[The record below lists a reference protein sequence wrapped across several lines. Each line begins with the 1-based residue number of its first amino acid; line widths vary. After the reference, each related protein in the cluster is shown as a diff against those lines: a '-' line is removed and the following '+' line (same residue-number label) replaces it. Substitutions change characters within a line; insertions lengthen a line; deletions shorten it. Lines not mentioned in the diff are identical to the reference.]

1 MTTNNSIKKII
12 SFIKSELKD
21 IYPIEEIN
29 SFVYIIFDEVLKYS
43 RTKVLVSSEHEVNN
57 ESIKQI
63 YSITKELKQQK
74 PIQYIFEKTTFY
86 ELLFRVN
93 PSVLIPRPET
103 EELVE
108 WIIAENKNKVQKI
121 LDIGT
126 GSGCIAI
133 SLAKNLVGSTV
144 YAADVSAEA
153 LKIAEENCRL
163 NKVPIQLFQ
172 LDILNPKNNIDQKF
186 YMIFSKS
193 PYIAEKEKNLMQAN
207 VLNHEPELALFVSDE
222 DPLVFYKSIVNFGLS
237 HLNSNGQL
245 FFEINESYGSKMFEL
260 LNEKGFSHISLKKD
274 INGKDRMI
282 KGILK

>member
-186 YMIFSKS
+186 DIIVSN
-193 PYIAEKEKNLMQAN
+193 PQYIAEKEKNLMQAN